1 MRSHWAEADCGTREQ
16 GGTGAPCRQADGT
29 RDQVSRDIRCSIF
42 HKAIVRLEFVDQL
55 RKRSGWLTH
64 PPRRAKTPSESS
76 DYCGWSSLNATGAC
90 LLNPGGRQIFGQQ
103 RSLCGLLNVPVDM
116 RCARNPALESDAVF
130 VREPFRLRTARE
142 RRRHRVGFSSSTRHF
157 STEGLAALP
166 LAFCQR
172 IALSSCALT
181 ASGREKFIAADFFA
195 PGAFLSFIR

>member
-1 MRSHWAEADCGTREQ
+1 MPKDSNAGVTQNLPSTAKPDIIDSH
-16 GGTGAPCRQADGT
+16 GGRFQTTFLP
-29 RDQVSRDIRCSIF
+29 QVYRRMC
-42 HKAIVRLEFVDQL
+42 
-55 RKRSGWLTH
+55 
-64 PPRRAKTPSESS
+64 RAKTPSESS

-116 RCARNPALESDAVF
+116 RCARNPAPESDADVF

-157 STEGLAALP
+157 SIEGLAALP
-166 LAFCQR
+166 LASCQR